1 MARLK
6 RLCPPG
12 IAQHVIQRGNNRQLC
27 FGCDEDT
34 VFYVHWLKEYAK
46 QFNVQVH
53 AWVLMTNHVHLLA
66 TPMEKDGLSKLM
78 QFLGRRYVQYFN
90 RSYRRTG
97 TLWEGRFKSCLVQ
110 SEEYLLQCY
119 RYIELNPVRAKMVAD
134 PAEYKWSSYRANA
147 LGIKTDL
154 CTPHPQYLAL
164 GETEFLRMVAY
175 RQLFCGQ
182 LDRKLIEEIRVT
194 VNKGMALGN
203 ARFKQELEALFS
215 RRVQPGKPGRPAG
228 F

>member
-110 SEEYLLQCY
+110 SEEYLLQC
-119 RYIELNPVRAKMVAD
+119 E
-134 PAEYKWSSYRANA
+134 
-147 LGIKTDL
+147 
-154 CTPHPQYLAL
+154 
-164 GETEFLRMVAY
+164 
-175 RQLFCGQ
+175 
-182 LDRKLIEEIRVT
+182 
-194 VNKGMALGN
+194 
-203 ARFKQELEALFS
+203 
-215 RRVQPGKPGRPAG
+215 
-228 F
+228 